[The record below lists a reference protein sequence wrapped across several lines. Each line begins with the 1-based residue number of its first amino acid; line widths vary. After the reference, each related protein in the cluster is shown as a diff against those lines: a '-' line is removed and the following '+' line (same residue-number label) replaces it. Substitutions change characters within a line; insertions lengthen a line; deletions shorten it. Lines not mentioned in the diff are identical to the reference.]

1 MKKKL
6 ALILVLVLC
15 AALLFTFAACDKPDD
30 VIVDNTPLITEAQAA
45 EAIALIEEK
54 AELWLLNNGVDT
66 YTNRSTELKNA
77 ISAFGKVGNINST
90 SFSVTPGASNTYNI
104 TVKWGSREATCT
116 VNDQLNEWGDRAG
129 KEYLV
134 ENEGE
139 DIEDIIID
147 VYKAFL
153 NTIEDAKDKGEAF
166 PEDSIG
172 FNAKAYLLAG
182 YGVGHENIDLAL
194 QVKGNI
200 GDTDAATDLAIELLA
215 NDEIAYGLYF
225 DGAAAKEDCKIYL
238 RSGDNYIHIDYANV
252 VGIITDLIDYE
263 PVAALEEEGEIED
276 LEDLFGST
284 VSGIMDMAF
293 ALIFPKGSGC
303 VIAEEGDVTTYQ
315 LKLDLNVLI
324 SGVTNLL
331 GSLGEDFLTNI
342 NTVISDVLPP
352 PLNQLDLATV
362 SGIAGQLMFT
372 VVVEDD
378 LVTDAEISLNVPK
391 RDFRFSAT
399 DTVSKV
405 YGPLNFAFGLEGVN
419 LAEQTAIIPTG
430 TDIAASDY
438 FSPLNINFTG
448 DVTVKAEDKEGE
460 GEVLVDSVFSFDIKT
475 DINPFNLDVAKGYIK
490 ITELKNG
497 ESTPANFVTLAYD
510 QSTGDGYLSF
520 KNEFA
525 YYVDAYD
532 VYDYIMDNYDVDP
545 EVFVKNVIEKFLDI
559 DLAKAD
565 EPAAEK
571 KFDFN
576 ALIGAVGDIQEWY
589 DALVEDEK
597 FVVSIDKEDL
607 LNSDI
612 AISVVTADINAILT
626 IIDGIGILP
635 IELPTLTD
643 PDSVEVYFNG
653 EGATYQDKFFVRVIV
668 DDVPY
673 IFEIDGTKWE
683 ADKEVNV
690 SFSIRGIDMAR
701 LNIVYVEDAD
711 PEVYI
716 VGAEKAYTVTLTL
729 ELINNEKA
737 EGLTAATATYDT
749 YEFEG
754 LVTENEAGVL
764 NGFQGTF
771 TDKDSSFYT
780 VYGEGVGIWTYEELE
795 GIKDFDFTFQNVPH
809 YGFGYDSDDFQL
821 DVDLDNFELN
831 WGARNADI
839 DVVPED
845 AASYVD
851 KTGAVCDEVDDIME
865 DLDIQKKIVY

>member
-1 MKKKL
+1 
-6 ALILVLVLC
+6 
-15 AALLFTFAACDKPDD
+15 
-30 VIVDNTPLITEAQAA
+30 
-45 EAIALIEEK
+45 
-54 AELWLLNNGVDT
+54 
-66 YTNRSTELKNA
+66 
-77 ISAFGKVGNINST
+77 
-90 SFSVTPGASNTYNI
+90 
-104 TVKWGSREATCT
+104 
-116 VNDQLNEWGDRAG
+116 
-129 KEYLV
+129 
-134 ENEGE
+134 
-139 DIEDIIID
+139 
-147 VYKAFL
+147 
-153 NTIEDAKDKGEAF
+153 
-166 PEDSIG
+166 
-172 FNAKAYLLAG
+172 
-182 YGVGHENIDLAL
+182 
-194 QVKGNI
+194 
-200 GDTDAATDLAIELLA
+200 
-215 NDEIAYGLYF
+215 
-225 DGAAAKEDCKIYL
+225 
-238 RSGDNYIHIDYANV
+238 
-252 VGIITDLIDYE
+252 
-263 PVAALEEEGEIED
+263 
-276 LEDLFGST
+276 
-284 VSGIMDMAF
+284 
-293 ALIFPKGSGC
+293 
-303 VIAEEGDVTTYQ
+303 
-315 LKLDLNVLI
+315 
-324 SGVTNLL
+324 
-331 GSLGEDFLTNI
+331 
-342 NTVISDVLPP
+342 
-352 PLNQLDLATV
+352 
-362 SGIAGQLMFT
+362 
-372 VVVEDD
+372 
-378 LVTDAEISLNVPK
+378 
-391 RDFRFSAT
+391 
-399 DTVSKV
+399 
-405 YGPLNFAFGLEGVN
+405 
-419 LAEQTAIIPTG
+419 
-430 TDIAASDY
+430 
-438 FSPLNINFTG
+438 
-448 DVTVKAEDKEGE
+448 
-460 GEVLVDSVFSFDIKT
+460 
-475 DINPFNLDVAKGYIK
+475 
-490 ITELKNG
+490 
-497 ESTPANFVTLAYD
+497 
-510 QSTGDGYLSF
+510 
-520 KNEFA
+520 
-525 YYVDAYD
+525 
-532 VYDYIMDNYDVDP
+532 MDNYDVDP
-545 EVFVKNVIEKFLDI
+545 DGIVKNVIEKFLDI

-589 DALVEDEK
+589 DALVEVEK

-737 EGLTAATATYDT
+737 DGLTAATATYDT

-754 LVTENEAGVL
+754 LVTVNEAGVL

-845 AASYVD
+845 AETYTD
-851 KTGAVCDEVDDIME
+851 KTDAACDEVDDIME